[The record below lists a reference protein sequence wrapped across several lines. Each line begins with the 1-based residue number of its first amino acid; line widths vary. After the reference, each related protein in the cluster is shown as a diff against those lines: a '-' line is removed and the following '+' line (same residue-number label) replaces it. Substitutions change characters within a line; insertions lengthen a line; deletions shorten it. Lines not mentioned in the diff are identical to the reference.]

1 MQGRGVLP
9 HAQGLLATENPKKKP
24 LPSILSK
31 NGRNLSLTAI
41 LTLSA
46 SCPVVTVVI
55 VLNWTLAYVRHI
67 VAQVPK
73 PGALNTSVVR
83 QLLGIV
89 SERMLKMLR
98 VMDASDANVAPAAL
112 QHKGSSMTGMMQRND
127 IALPQSLTTLRA
139 RNVLH
144 RAAGLWPSLVQV
156 PPYSAHHPIL
166 EAVAAKTVRAP
177 CESWIVNHSFTKHAN
192 ELLATVRVHKL
203 LWVNFLL
210 FWAAGRPCRKAC
222 KVLRILVRDLI

>member
-1 MQGRGVLP
+1 
-9 HAQGLLATENPKKKP
+9 
-24 LPSILSK
+24 
-31 NGRNLSLTAI
+31 
-41 LTLSA
+41 
-46 SCPVVTVVI
+46 
-55 VLNWTLAYVRHI
+55 
-67 VAQVPK
+67 
-73 PGALNTSVVR
+73 
-83 QLLGIV
+83 
-89 SERMLKMLR
+89 MLKMLR

-192 ELLATVRVHKL
+192 ELLATVRIHKL

-222 KVLRILVRDLI
+222 KVLRILVRDLPCPRRSSIVHLWVEGLDARVPHGLCTHLHPLHLGINLDFVLVLTLQISPKFAHALPEQRVLVGMCR